1 MNINDPIEVILKNSN
16 LEFVPLVVARC
27 GRLWKPPSDVA

>member
-1 MNINDPIEVILKNSN
+1 MNINDPIEVIFKNPN
-16 LEFVPLVVARC
+16 LEFVPLVATRC